1 MPKKV
6 KVNNKPELKKKS
18 KVKNNDAAL
27 KEKLKKR
34 KEKKSFEEQHIR
46 VTTYLEKPV
55 REVFLCQWHF
65 LNWKC
70 LFHFG
75 GENCKIT
82 RDYKSTDGNDE
93 NHVDLLEKVKK
104 SEFSG

>member
-18 KVKNNDAAL
+18 KAKDNDADL

-34 KEKKSFEEQHIR
+34 REKKSFEEVHTR

-55 REVFLCQWHF
+55 RE
-65 LNWKC
+65 KM
-70 LFHFG
+70 
-75 GENCKIT
+75 E
-82 RDYKSTDGNDE
+82 
-93 NHVDLLEKVKK
+93 LLKDKNVIESYTQLVNLAIKHYIAKHLD
-104 SEFSG
+104 

>member
-18 KVKNNDAAL
+18 KAKDKKKELDL

-34 KEKKSFEEQHIR
+34 REKKSFDEVHTR

-55 REVFLCQWHF
+55 RE
-65 LNWKC
+65 KM
-70 LFHFG
+70 
-75 GENCKIT
+75 E
-82 RDYKSTDGNDE
+82 
-93 NHVDLLEKVKK
+93 LLKNKNVIESYTQLVNLAIKHYIAKHLD
-104 SEFSG
+104 

>member
-18 KVKNNDAAL
+18 KVKDNDAAL

-34 KEKKSFEEQHIR
+34 REKKSFDEVHTR

-55 REVFLCQWHF
+55 RE
-65 LNWKC
+65 KM
-70 LFHFG
+70 
-75 GENCKIT
+75 E
-82 RDYKSTDGNDE
+82 
-93 NHVDLLEKVKK
+93 LLKDKNVIESYTQLVNLAIKHYIAKHLD
-104 SEFSG
+104 

>member
-18 KVKNNDAAL
+18 KVKDNDAAL

-34 KEKKSFEEQHIR
+34 REKKSFDEVHTR

-55 REVFLCQWHF
+55 REKMEL
-65 LNWKC
+65 LK
-70 LFHFG
+70 
-75 GENCKIT
+75 
-82 RDYKSTDGNDE
+82 DE
-93 NHVDLLEKVKK
+93 NVIDSYTQLVNLAIKHYIAKHLD
-104 SEFSG
+104 

>member
-34 KEKKSFEEQHIR
+34 RKKKSFEDAHTR

-55 REVFLCQWHF
+55 RE
-65 LNWKC
+65 KM
-70 LFHFG
+70 
-75 GENCKIT
+75 E
-82 RDYKSTDGNDE
+82 
-93 NHVDLLEKVKK
+93 LLKDKNVIESYTQLVNLAIKHYIAKHLD
-104 SEFSG
+104 

>member
-6 KVNNKPELKKKS
+6 KVNKPELKKKS

-34 KEKKSFEEQHIR
+34 REKKSFEKVHTR

-55 REVFLCQWHF
+55 RE
-65 LNWKC
+65 KM
-70 LFHFG
+70 
-75 GENCKIT
+75 E
-82 RDYKSTDGNDE
+82 
-93 NHVDLLEKVKK
+93 LLKDKNVIESYTQLVNLAIKHYIAKHLD
-104 SEFSG
+104 

>member
-34 KEKKSFEEQHIR
+34 RNKKSFDEVHTR

-55 REVFLCQWHF
+55 RE
-65 LNWKC
+65 KM
-70 LFHFG
+70 
-75 GENCKIT
+75 E
-82 RDYKSTDGNDE
+82 
-93 NHVDLLEKVKK
+93 LLKDKNVIESYTQLVNLAIKHYIAKHLD
-104 SEFSG
+104 